1 MYFCGIMHFLYP
13 GFLWSLLAL
22 AIPVIIHL
30 FYFRRFKRV
39 YFTNVRFLKE
49 IKEETSSRN
58 KLKNLLILAM
68 RMLAVACLVFAFAQ
82 PFIPTGDQLK
92 LGDKAVSIFVDNSF
106 SMAAEKENIPLLDLA
121 KERAEK
127 IVNAYGEDTRFQ
139 IITHDFEGR
148 HQRLVSKDE
157 ALALIEEI
165 VISPAVQPLSKVINR
180 QRQVLKGDHHL
191 IFLISD
197 FQKSIADLKPWTD
210 SLTELNLLPV
220 QHSVS
225 KNVSIDSA
233 WFAAPVPILG
243 EANQLVVKYTNH
255 SDQAVEELSAS
266 LFKDGQERPAGLISI
281 EPRSSVTDTLPINI
295 LKTGIHE
302 AVLRLKDFPVQ
313 FDDSLYL
320 SFLVKEKV
328 KVLSIN
334 EQGPDRYLQAL
345 FGGISYFQ
353 FDNQEAGRIQYQVFK
368 DYDLILIND
377 IRALSSGLA
386 DELYRYMETGGKVM
400 VLPGK
405 EADITTYNS
414 FLSRSRARTLQAWS
428 TAAKQVASLNINDF
442 VFSDVFTST
451 PSNLRL
457 PSTKGGFGF
466 GGQQSSTSITIM
478 TYRDGS
484 PYLFRSAVGEGQLYV
499 CASSL
504 NTAYNDLG
512 TLAEVFVPML
522 YKMALVKNKG
532 ANLCFFIG
540 KDNLVEIE
548 NQKTNGES
556 VYKLKGVNE
565 FIPSQQGF
573 GRKVV
578 LDVKNQ
584 VMKAGYY
591 DVMLG
596 ERVQDRLAF
605 NYDRKESDLSL
616 YSDGDLVD
624 MVKNDAVNVLGFDEQ
639 EGIRDFVGEKDRGI
653 VLWKWFVLA
662 ALMFLLA
669 EILIIRYVKN
679 G

>member
-68 RMLAVACLVFAFAQ
+68 RLLAVACLVFAFAQ
-82 PFIPTGDQLK
+82 PFIPTGQQVK
-92 LGDKAVSIFVDNSF
+92 LGEKAVSIFIDNSF

-121 KERAEK
+121 KDRAEK

-157 ALALIEEI
+157 ALAMIEEI

-197 FQKSIADLKPWTD
+197 FQKSITDLKPWTD

-243 EANQLVVKYTNH
+243 EANQLVIKYTNH
-255 SDQAVEELSAS
+255 SDEAVEELSAS
-266 LFKDGQERPAGLISI
+266 IFKDGQEKPSGLISI
-281 EPRSSVTDTLPINI
+281 DPQSSVTDTLPISI

-334 EQGPDRYLQAL
+334 EKGPDRYLQAL

-377 IRALSSGLA
+377 IRTMSSGLA
-386 DELYRYMETGGKVM
+386 DELYRYIETGGKVM
-400 VLPGK
+400 ILPGK
-405 EADITTYNS
+405 EIELASYNN
-414 FLSRSRARTLQAWS
+414 FLSRSKARTLQNWVAVN
-428 TAAKQVASLNINDF
+428 KQVSNLNSNDF
-442 VFSDVFTST
+442 VFADVFTSN
-451 PSNLRL
+451 PANLRL
-457 PSTKGGFGF
+457 PSTKGSFAF
-466 GGQQSSTSITIM
+466 AGQQSSTSLTIM

-504 NTAYNDLG
+504 NAEYNDLG
-512 TLAEVFVPML
+512 SLAEIFVPML

-532 ANLCFFIG
+532 ANLSYFIG

-565 FIPSQQGF
+565 FIPSQHGF
-573 GRKVV
+573 GRKIV

-591 DVMLG
+591 DVVLG
-596 ERVQDRLAF
+596 DRIQERLAF
-605 NYDRKESDLSL
+605 NYDRRESDLSL
-616 YSDGDLVD
+616 YADSELGD
-624 MVKNDAVNVLGFDEQ
+624 MVKNDAVNILGFDEQ

-653 VLWKWFVLA
+653 VLWKWFILA
-662 ALMFLLA
+662 ALLFLLA